1 MTARDFSLFSVDA
14 FERGTIDAPEFDHE
28 AHVYVAWSYLD
39 RYPLTVA
46 IERFSNA
53 LKSLTDKLGV
63 PDKYHE
69 TITWFYLLLIA
80 ERRHATE
87 GWEAFRRDNEDLFN
101 PGDSVLT
108 RYYRPATLAS
118 DRAKRSFVLPDA
130 MPA

>member
-14 FERGTIDAPEFDHE
+14 FERGTIDAAEFDHE

-87 GWEAFRRDNEDLFN
+87 SWEAFRRDNEDLFN